1 MLTEDDVVWIRYE
14 GMWLGLEKDTRPET
28 VERALAALQWIV
40 GQSARCD

>member
-1 MLTEDDVVWIRYE
+1 MLTEDDMVWVGYE
-14 GMWLGLEKDTRPET
+14 GMWLGLPSNSRPEE